1 MKSADNLFDKH
12 RLQANSQSATLGLAN
27 ANPQEP
33 SCSLFRLSRPFSL
46 LSGCYETEILRN
58 SNPQIRP
65 ACFNVG
71 HQVSSS
77 IQEARL
83 KVLEI

>member
-1 MKSADNLFDKH
+1 MQIVG
-12 RLQANSQSATLGLAN
+12 LQANSNSATLGLAN
-27 ANPQEP
+27 ANPEDP
-33 SCSLFRLSRPFSL
+33 SSSLFRLSWPFSL

-58 SNPQIRP
+58 SNPQICPVRS
-65 ACFNVG
+65 NVG

-77 IQEARL
+77 IQEAWL